1 MSVIAPLR
9 PGDRSP
15 NLTFPDLDGKSRS
28 MYLEVFGGPIIIAV
42 APDPDAGPSKD
53 VMAGLAKHA
62 TAFDRVGAHRFVL
75 TTNAPKSKIDPD
87 ALVMIDPYGDGMRLF
102 RPFLGASTEE
112 ASRSKGSIALL
123 DPNQRLVEVFTVEG
137 TRDPAGEA
145 AKRAAEIA
153 KVWAADPTRLDR
165 AAPVMILDK
174 LISDALRA
182 ELIARWEADN
192 AEGTVSDGFKNISDP
207 SVKRNREHVV
217 TDPEVQRRVAQEIG
231 PRVVNEIQKVFNYRL
246 PLRFEMLTV
255 LGYDSSREDFFG
267 PHRDNLRSNQRRR
280 FALSL
285 NLNDG
290 YEGGE
295 LVFPEYAPHK
305 FAPPPGAGAVFSC
318 ELLHRALPVKSG
330 RRLVLTT
337 FLIEPK

>member
-1 MSVIAPLR
+1 MTIAPLV
-9 PGDRSP
+9 PGDRVP
-15 NLTFPDLDGKSRS
+15 NMTLPDLNGKGRS
-28 MYLEVFGGPIIIAV
+28 LYLEVFGGPIVVVV
-42 APDPDAGPSKD
+42 APTPESAPGRALI
-53 VMAGLAKHA
+53 AGLSRHTHA
-62 TAFDRVGAHRFVL
+62 LSQAGAHCFVI
-75 TTNAPKSKIDPD
+75 TTNQPQSPEESG
-87 ALVMIDPYGDGMRLF
+87 ALVLIDPYGDAMRLF
-102 RPFLGASTEE
+102 RPYTGDPQDEKT
-112 ASRSKGSIALL
+112 RSKGSVSVL
-123 DPNQRLVEVFTVEG
+123 DPNQRVVEIFTAEDHPDPMSAAVQSAAAVADLWA
-137 TRDPAGEA
+137 RDP
-145 AKRAAEIA
+145 
-153 KVWAADPTRLDR
+153 VRLDR

-174 LISDALRA
+174 LMSSDLR
-182 ELIARWEADN
+182 EILIARWEAEN

-217 TDPEVQRRVAQEIG
+217 TDPELQRRVAQEIG
-231 PRVVNEIQKVFNYRL
+231 PRIVNEIQKVFNYRL

-255 LGYDSSREDFFG
+255 LGYDSQRADFFG

-295 LVFPEYAPHK
+295 LVFPEYGPHTYG
-305 FAPPPGAGAVFSC
+305 PPEGAGAVFSC
-318 ELLHRALPVKSG
+318 ELLHRALPVRSG